1 MTDPLSGVQDILR
14 KHIVK
19 HAENLSHTL
28 TFTVCD
34 AVLEAVE
41 KRVAKETKICCN
53 YTLTSELRV
62 FVDLHVSGDCYS
74 SGPPVPLSKVLLY
87 YIKEDRDE
95 PVRALRRT
103 LAIVE
108 KALVEREKE
117 IALSLEP
124 TR

>member
-1 MTDPLSGVQDILR
+1 MTDPLDDLHAVLR
-14 KHIVK
+14 KQIIK
-19 HAENLSHTL
+19 DANSLSHTL
-28 TFTVCD
+28 TYTICD
-34 AVLEAVE
+34 AILEAVD
-41 KRVAKETKICCN
+41 KRVAKKTEIRCD